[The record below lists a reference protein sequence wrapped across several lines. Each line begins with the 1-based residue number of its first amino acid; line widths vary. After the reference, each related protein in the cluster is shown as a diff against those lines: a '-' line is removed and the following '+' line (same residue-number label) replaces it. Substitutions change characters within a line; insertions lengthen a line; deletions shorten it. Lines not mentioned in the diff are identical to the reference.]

1 MVQKTQELLM
11 KSFKQYL
18 EENRLAVLAASSLI
32 SSGAMGQH
40 IKPEALEMA
49 TQHIKQF
56 EKFIPNAEVDEIGT
70 GKPINIGYGIARQ
83 YPDGREVKL
92 GDTVTEKQ
100 AHQHL
105 SQHIDKNIIPNMTK
119 IPGWHDMDAHKQ
131 AALVGFAYNTGGY
144 FYGTKGFRTITDHLK
159 NKNWD
164 QVDDAMRLYNK
175 SEGKVRNG
183 LIRRRNIESEL
194 WNKNETTPAPSTQPT
209 ASQDTQPTSQNVYSV
224 SKGDSLSK
232 IAEKHGTTVKDLQKL
247 NPHITDVNKINIG
260 DKIKTK

>member
-1 MVQKTQELLM
+1 MMV
-11 KSFKQYL
+11 
-18 EENRLAVLAASSLI
+18 AAAAI
-32 SSGAMGQH
+32 SSGAMGQN
-40 IKPEALEMA
+40 IKPEALEIA

-92 GDTVTEKQ
+92 GDTVTEKE

-105 SQHIDKNIIPNMTK
+105 SQHIEKNIIPNMTK

-131 AALVGFAYNTGGY
+131 AALVGFAYNTGGH

-164 QVDDAMRLYNK
+164 QVDDAMKLYNK
-175 SEGKVRNG
+175 SGGQVRNG
-183 LIRRRNIESEL
+183 LIRRRNIESDL
-194 WNKNETTPAPSTQPT
+194 WNKNTTPSSSAAPTT
-209 ASQDTQPTSQNVYSV
+209 TQDTSTAIQDIHNV
-224 SKGDSLSK
+224 SKGDSMSR
-232 IAEKHGTTVKDLQKL
+232 IAKKYGTTVENLQKL
-247 NPHITDVNKINIG
+247 NPHIKNPNKINIG